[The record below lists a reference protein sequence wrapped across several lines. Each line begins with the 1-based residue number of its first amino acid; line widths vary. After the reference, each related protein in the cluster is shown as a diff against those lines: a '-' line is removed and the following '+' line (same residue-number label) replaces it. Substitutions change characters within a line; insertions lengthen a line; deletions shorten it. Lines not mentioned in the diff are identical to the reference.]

1 MRDTFRLKNAPWYGV
16 LLTVLF
22 TLGIVF
28 LPSDWLGRLFT
39 DDPRAATLLGRSVLR
54 LVGFGFLL
62 FLMLNVGFKPFMFD
76 KSLLAVLPLYLVA
89 VNNLPIVTLL
99 SGAVRVEYAAL
110 IPLLALECLAVALLE
125 ETAFR
130 GLVFPFT
137 LRAFAGKKHGAL
149 FAILV
154 SSGLF
159 GLIHL
164 VNIRSGIGVTLL
176 QIGYSALIGAVC
188 ALIVLYT
195 RNLPAAVLFHAV
207 YNFCGFLIPT
217 LGAGDPWSVGEIVL
231 TAVVAV
237 LVAGYAFFLLY
248 KTPTENAR
256 LLAGDPPEAPN
267 GADDRAI

>member
-1 MRDTFRLKNAPWYGV
+1 MRDTFRLRNAPWYGV

-39 DDPRAATLLGRSVLR
+39 DDPRAATLIGRSILR
-54 LVGFGFLL
+54 LAGFGFLL
-62 FLMLNVGFKPFMFD
+62 FLMRNVGFQPFSFD

-89 VNNLPIVTLL
+89 VNNLPIVTLI
-99 SGAVRVEYAAL
+99 SGAVRVEYAHL
-110 IPLLALECLAVALLE
+110 IPLLAFECLAVALLE

-130 GLVFPFT
+130 GLVFPFA
-137 LRAFAGKKHGAL
+137 LRAFADKKHCHIL
-149 FAILV
+149 AILL
-154 SSGLF
+154 SSCLF

-188 ALIVLYT
+188 ALIVLRT

-217 LGAGDPWSVGEIVL
+217 LGVGDPWSVGEIAL

-237 LVAGYAFFLLY
+237 LVAAYAFFLLFGI
-248 KTPTENAR
+248 PAEAGR
-256 LLAGDPPEAPN
+256 LLTGN
-267 GADDRAI
+267 GADKTAATDE